1 MEPQNT
7 SNDNIQNSESGIS
20 MIYPPPETKKI
31 IDEAA
36 TLVAEYGTS
45 VESQM
50 QNDEKFSFI
59 KKNDPYYMYYQSKIT
74 QVQSLLKQKIE
85 QWKIEQS
92 QNKNT
97 ELENNNKNELLGKKR
112 NNDNNIE
119 KETKELLQNALL
131 NKIEK
136 IKNDN
141 SNFLKNY
148 ENIPMPKPDIFTVLQ
163 PNISGT
169 ELDII
174 KISAQFVAKNGQ
186 KFLSDLIKREK
197 DNPQF
202 DFMKPQHTLFG
213 YFTFLVGCYAK
224 ILNNKNEILSKIITY
239 ATDTDEILRKT
250 HQNFLYENKINK
262 ISRGKKFSQEDLL
275 TEEEKSKLKQI
286 DWYDFVVVE
295 TINFDSDFEN
305 EDIQNK
311 NSEIFK
317 SENLYSENQNIQNPN
332 TINSEI
338 STNEIN
344 NNNEINDT
352 NNNNDEQEIIYI
364 NGKKIIKN
372 YVREKKVLTLKTGD
386 IENNNITCPLC
397 KLSIS
402 SDKIEEHLKIE
413 LLDPR
418 WKKIQEEINK
428 NQEQTNLA
436 DTMDFLS
443 YLEDFSKSRP
453 DLFGDISDI
462 TLLEKTRKE
471 EKNKNINQEVWDGVD
486 EHMNRT
492 TANILMF
499 KTQNKRHI
507 DQSKRYTKKNNID

>member
-1 MEPQNT
+1 MENQNT
-7 SNDNIQNSESGIS
+7 TDNNIQNSESGIA

-36 TLVAEYGTS
+36 TLVAEYGNS

-59 KKNDPYYMYYQSKIT
+59 KKSDPYYMYYQAKIT
-74 QVQSLLKQKIE
+74 EVQKLLKEKIE
-85 QWKIEQS
+85 KWKLEQS
-92 QNKNT
+92 QKNNS
-97 ELENNNKNELLGKKR
+97 ELENNNQNEFLGKKR
-112 NNDNNIE
+112 NNDNNDIE
-119 KETKELLQNALL
+119 KETKELLENALKS
-131 NKIEK
+131 KIEK
-136 IKNDN
+136 IKKDN
-141 SNFLKNY
+141 NKLLKNY
-148 ENIPMPKPDIFTVLQ
+148 DNIPMPKPDMFTVLQ

-174 KISAQFVAKNGQ
+174 KITAQFAAKNGQ
-186 KFLSDLIKREK
+186 KFLTDLIKREK
-197 DNPQF
+197 ENPQF

-224 ILNNKNEILSKIITY
+224 ILNNKNEILPKIINY
-239 ATDTDEILRKT
+239 ATDIDEILKKT
-250 HQNFLYENKINK
+250 HQNYLYESKINK

-295 TINFDSDFEN
+295 TINFDSDFEDEDN
-305 EDIQNK
+305 EKK
-311 NSEIFK
+311 NTEIFK
-317 SENLYSENQNIQNPN
+317 SENLYTENQNNEN
-332 TINSEI
+332 TNIINSEI

-344 NNNEINDT
+344 NNEINEN
-352 NNNNDEQEIIYI
+352 NNNNDEQEIIYV

-402 SDKIEEHLKIE
+402 SAKIEEHLKIE

-471 EKNKNINQEVWDGVD
+471 EKNKNINHEVWDGVD

-507 DQSKRYTKKNNID
+507 DQSKKYTKKNNID